1 MFWPDPTHQ
10 PTQPPTHPP
19 KHTPTY
25 GWGIFHRFQIFKR
38 NWNILISSSVIK
50 FLLILG
56 VHPPGGVAD
65 GWIGVGVGMGM
76 WGGCLMHTYMHTHAH
91 ARTHTRTCMLNML
104 IMLNMDASMLAAICN
119 FYTCIHVRMC
129 VCVRARACACMG
141 GHPPMPPDTP
151 RHPPTPCPLPRAA
164 GSPKQQNSI
173 SPELIEII
181 RFCLKIL
188 YLWTFLNSYRL

>member
-1 MFWPDPTHQ
+1 M
-10 PTQPPTHPP
+10 
-19 KHTPTY
+19 
-25 GWGIFHRFQIFKR
+25 
-38 NWNILISSSVIK
+38 ISLSVIK

-76 WGGCLMHTYMHTHAH
+76 WGVSHAHIHAHAHTRTHAH
-91 ARTHTRTCMLNML
+91 THMHVKHANHAKHGCLHVGGHLQFLYM
-104 IMLNMDASMLAAICN
+104 
-119 FYTCIHVRMC
+119 YTCAYVR
-129 VCVRARACACMG
+129 VRACACVCMYG
-141 GHPPMPPDTP
+141 GTPPMPPDTP

-188 YLWTFLNSYRL
+188 YL